1 MIYHDEV
8 LQQFYRSR
16 PICSSNEPVNRFLLG
31 VSGLDLQGKCT
42 HIVLILQVQPS
53 SHPAFKV
60 LVTQLTIPSQSTGT
74 VDISLDSAVS
84 PGVLQGCVSI
94 AFEGLQP
101 ALPTVNATLRARV
114 QELAVKFSSS
124 SVDFG
129 KVALQTERTRS
140 VTVCNLTG
148 VSIAL
153 KGQVQHD
160 AQLGVFTVGPAA
172 VTLPPYDEVSCTDT
186 WFACLHRVAAPP
198 A

>member
-1 MIYHDEV
+1 M
-8 LQQFYRSR
+8 
-16 PICSSNEPVNRFLLG
+16 
-31 VSGLDLQGKCT
+31 SGLVLQGKCN

-60 LVTQLTIPSQSTGT
+60 LVAQLTIPSQSTGIE
-74 VDISLDSAVS
+74 DISLDSAVS
-84 PGVLQGCVSI
+84 PGVLQGSVSV
-94 AFEGLQP
+94 AFEGLQ
-101 ALPTVNATLRARV
+101 AAVNATLTARV

-129 KVALQTERTRS
+129 KVALETERTRK

-153 KGQVQHD
+153 KGQVQHN
-160 AQLGVFTVGPAA
+160 AHSGMFTVERTA
-172 VTLPPYDEVSCTDT
+172 VTLPPYDEVSCVVD
-186 WFACLHRVAAPP
+186 WFACHHRVAALS